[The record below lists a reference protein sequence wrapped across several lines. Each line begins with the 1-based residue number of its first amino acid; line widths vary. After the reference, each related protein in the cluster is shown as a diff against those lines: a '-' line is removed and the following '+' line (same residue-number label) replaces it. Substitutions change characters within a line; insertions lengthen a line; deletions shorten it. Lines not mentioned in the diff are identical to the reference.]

1 MARTS
6 TDDPFAAVHRAARR
20 RTAAVGAALV
30 IGVGTLVAVA
40 WAVPSVAAPRAAV
53 VAAAPATAD
62 AAAPT
67 PVDTP
72 ALAPSAAG
80 EVPAPAAS
88 SPPATIPEGAADAVP
103 PVAEPPS
110 VPAPAGPASYDL
122 HVDASGYQAELDR
135 CLWVRMDV
143 GAVSPIVGA
152 HNNCGGDVILAMNP
166 GDRVTLAGEGVDGVY
181 VVGESRDAHKGD
193 DAATATAGMS
203 ATVILQTCY
212 WEGTGVRLVPLLPA

>member
-20 RTAAVGAALV
+20 RAAAVAATLV
-30 IGVGTLVAVA
+30 IAVGGLVAVA
-40 WAVPSVAAPRAAV
+40 WAVPSVAAPAPAAV
-53 VAAAPATAD
+53 EAVPAAVPVAPLETATVEQQPAPEPAPAEVASPGTIPQGAADAAPPAAAPA
-62 AAAPT
+62 P
-67 PVDTP
+67 
-72 ALAPSAAG
+72 
-80 EVPAPAAS
+80 
-88 SPPATIPEGAADAVP
+88 
-103 PVAEPPS
+103 
-110 VPAPAGPASYDL
+110 VPAPAGPATYDL
-122 HVDASGYQAELDR
+122 RVDASGYQTELDR

-152 HNNCGGDVILAMNP
+152 HNTCGGDVILAMNP